1 MGKKIFLFLACMC
14 MTASMAF
21 AQRQITGTVVDS
33 EMGEPIPGA
42 SVKIQGTTIG
52 AFTDAD
58 GKFTLTNVPS
68 NSKTA
73 VISFMGMKTAE
84 VAIRNNMNVILI
96 PDVKAMDE
104 VMVIAY
110 GTQKRSAFTG
120 SASVVGAEEIGK
132 VQAVNFTDALKGKAS
147 GVQIT
152 TPSGQPG
159 TAPSIRIRGFN
170 SLNAGMDPLIVV
182 DGVPYEGSLNDINTQ
197 DIENITVQKDAAS
210 SALYGARG
218 GNGVIMITTKTAKKG
233 KDAKV
238 TFDAKWGSN
247 MKGNTN
253 YDRITSPAGYYEAYY
268 QKLKNYAMA
277 TSVTGA
283 ANGLGMD
290 EVAAWK
296 WANQNLIESSE
307 FGLRYNVYNLPEG
320 QTLIG
325 QNGKLNPNAT
335 LGRVLTGADGREY
348 MIVPDNWE
356 DEIYH
361 NSLRQEYNVNVS
373 GATDRSTYYASANYL
388 SHDGVT
394 YNSNY
399 NRFTGRI
406 KADYQAKKWFKVTT
420 DMNYTH
426 FDRNYVDNEGDELSS
441 GNMFSLQ
448 NIAPIYPVFY
458 RDAQG
463 NIMYHTESGIK
474 AYDYG
479 DITNL
484 GLVRPYLN
492 QANPI
497 SDLLVNTSNSE
508 GNTFRGVGTFDIY
521 LPYGFTF
528 TSTNSTYV
536 YESRGTSVTNPYFGQ
551 YKSSK
556 GVVGKSHSR
565 QWDVT
570 FAQRLNWHQTY
581 GKNDIE
587 VMLGHEFFRNRNY
600 ALSGSK
606 SNMSS
611 QGNKELDG
619 AVVMQSTSS
628 SLTEYNTESWMARGM
643 YNYDDRYFA
652 YGSIMRQGSSAFHPD
667 HRWGTF
673 WSTSAGWMLSKEK
686 WFDAKW
692 VDELKV
698 KASYGENG
706 NDLGMRYSYYYTN
719 RYTIVNS
726 NNNIAMTPSSTKGNE
741 KLTWEK
747 NAKFNVGVDFSFF
760 KGRLT
765 GTMEYY
771 NNRTEDMLASFPY
784 PPTLGYTSALFNV
797 GNMSNQGFEMELRGD
812 VIRTKDFTWNLY
824 ANLTTNK
831 NKITKLAKER
841 KTQEYDGYWG
851 YTNGS
856 YYLTEGLSRYTYW
869 SKKYAGV
876 YNEKNYALTGDEAY
890 NPAKGGLALYY
901 KNVYATDEQGN
912 VLKDKNNAKVVDKVI
927 ATTNHSEADYYVGD
941 DMLAKAFGGFGTGFQ
956 FKGFDL
962 GVDFQYQIGG
972 KVYDGEYQTLMSGM
986 AGYGFH
992 KDILNAWTPENS
1004 GSNIPRLQESYSA
1017 MASSSDR
1024 WLTDASYLTLGN
1036 ITLGYTLDKQLMNWK
1051 QIQSIRL
1058 YAVADNIYTWSK
1070 RRGLDP
1076 RQSLTGGSSGQ
1087 MYSPIRSVS
1096 FGVNVVF

>member
-1 MGKKIFLFLACMC
+1 MRKMKLFLMVLSAL
-14 MTASMAF
+14 MTTAAF
-21 AQRQITGTVVDS
+21 AQNITVTGNVTDAS
-33 EMGEPIPGA
+33 NGEPVPFA
-42 SVKIQGTTIG
+42 SVHLQGTMTG
-52 AFTDAD
+52 VSTDAQGHYSLSVPAD
-58 GKFTLTNVPS
+58 GILVFS
-68 NSKTA
+68 SIGYKT
-73 VISFMGMKTAE
+73 IE
-84 VAIRNNMNVILI
+84 VAVASRTQINV
-96 PDVKAMDE
+96 AMESDSQFLDE
-104 VMVIAY
+104 TIVVAY
-110 GTQKRSAFTG
+110 GTATKSSFTG
-120 SASVVGAEEIGK
+120 SAAMVKS
-132 VQAVNFTDALKGKAS
+132 DAIEAHVATNVTSALAGTTP
-147 GVQIT
+147 GVQMISS
-152 TPSGQPG
+152 SGDPASNG
-159 TAPSIRIRGFN
+159 SSIRIRGIG
-170 SLNAGMDPLIVV
+170 SMSASSAPLYVV
-182 DGVPYEGSLNDINTQ
+182 DGMPYDGSISDINPN
-197 DIENITVQKDAAS
+197 DVESMSVLKDAAA
-210 SALYGARG
+210 SAIYGARG
-218 GNGVIMITTKTAKKG
+218 ANGVVLITTKRAQAA
-233 KDAKV
+233 DALVK
-238 TFDAKWGSN
+238 FDAKWGSN
-247 MKGNTN
+247 SRLIPQYDVITN
-253 YDRITSPAGYYEAYY
+253 PAEYYETHYKMMYNSQIYAGKSVADAYAYADANIFDQNNGGLGYQVYTVPAGE
-268 QKLKNYAMA
+268 K
-277 TSVTGA
+277 
-283 ANGLGMD
+283 
-290 EVAAWK
+290 
-296 WANQNLIESSE
+296 
-307 FGLRYNVYNLPEG
+307 F
-320 QTLIG
+320 IG
-325 QNGKLNPNAT
+325 TNFKLNPKAT
-335 LGRVLTGADGREY
+335 LGYSDGEY
-348 MIVPDNWE
+348 YYTPDDWYGE
-356 DEIYH
+356 TFH
-361 NSLRQEYNVNVS
+361 NSFRQEYNLSISGSKDRLSYYGSVGYLDDGGIVNNS
-373 GATDRSTYYASANYL
+373 GYKRYTA
-388 SHDGVT
+388 
-394 YNSNY
+394 
-399 NRFTGRI
+399 RI
-406 KADYQAKKWFKVTT
+406 NADYQAKKWFKVTT

-497 SDLLVNTSNSE
+497 SDLLVNTSNSD

-521 LPYGFTF
+521 FPYGFTF

-565 QWDVT
+565 QWDVS

-1058 YAVADNIYTWSK
+1058 YAVADNIYPGSK